1 MGDVLEVSHVS
12 VRRGGRDI
20 LSDVSWDVNEGERW
34 VILGP
39 NGAGKTTLIQLISGR
54 LHPTEGHVN
63 VVGERIGKVDLAELR
78 PLVGLAS
85 SALDARIPD
94 YERVHDVVRTAA
106 YGLTG
111 TWHEEYEEDDDARA
125 AGLLTTLGVGELA
138 ERKYGT
144 LSSGERKRVGIARAL
159 MPDPEVLVL
168 DEPASGLDFG
178 GREQLL
184 ATLSELADGIYA
196 PVMVLVTHH
205 LEEIPEGFTHAL
217 LVKDGQVLASGEIDA
232 VLTSENL
239 SELFGIVAQLSFAN
253 GRYSARAL

>member
-1 MGDVLEVSHVS
+1 MGDVLNLENVT
-12 VRRGGRDI
+12 VRRGGRNI
-20 LSDVSWDVNEGERW
+20 LEDVNWGVNEGERW

-54 LHPTEGHVN
+54 LHPTSGTVEVIGEQIGHV
-63 VVGERIGKVDLAELR
+63 DLSELR

-85 SALDARIPD
+85 SALDARLPD
-94 YERVHDVVRTAA
+94 NERVLDVVRTAS
-106 YGLTG
+106 YGITG
-111 TWHEEYEEDDDARA
+111 TWREEYEEEDDARA
-125 AGLLTTLGVGELA
+125 AGLLTTFGVGELT
-138 ERKYGT
+138 ERKYGS

-184 ATLSELADGIYA
+184 GTLSEFAAGPYA

-205 LEEIPEGFTHAL
+205 VEEIPTGFTHAL
-217 LVKDGQVLASGEIDA
+217 LLKDGKIFAGGELAKVITA
-232 VLTSENL
+232 ANL
-239 SELFGIVAQLSFAN
+239 SAVFEVNAELKVVN
-253 GRYSARAL
+253 GRYSATAH